1 MVYIIYQTIKEKNL
15 GIIYLR
21 ISIPIYS
28 HFFQR
33 IINKEVSKIRSY
45 ALSIIMGAIKI

>member
-1 MVYIIYQTIKEKNL
+1 MVYIIYPTIKEKNL